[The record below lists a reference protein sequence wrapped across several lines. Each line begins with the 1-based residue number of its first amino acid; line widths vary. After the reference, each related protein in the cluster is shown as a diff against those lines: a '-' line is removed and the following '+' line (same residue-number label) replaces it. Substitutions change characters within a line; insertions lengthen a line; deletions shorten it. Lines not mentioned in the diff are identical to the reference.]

1 LSSSSSVI
9 FNDSLRPG
17 LFKGTSI
24 GVNVSGGACGD
35 DDDDDD
41 DDDDEEEEEEEKA
54 GTIS

>member
-1 LSSSSSVI
+1 LSSSSSVL

-41 DDDDEEEEEEEKA
+41 DDDEEEEKA